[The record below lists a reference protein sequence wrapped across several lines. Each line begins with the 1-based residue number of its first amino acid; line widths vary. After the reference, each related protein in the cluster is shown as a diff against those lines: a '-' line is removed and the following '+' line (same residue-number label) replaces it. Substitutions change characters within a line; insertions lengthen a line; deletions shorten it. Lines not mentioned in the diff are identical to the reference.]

1 MRNLLFTAI
10 ANAYPTD
17 RMSRNNILSAIWR
30 ILFYTL
36 APSQPFVMRTEHY
49 KIMAYPKKGTLTRA
63 VIRRGYWERME
74 TRAFIQYLQP
84 DTLVIDA
91 GANFGHYTLVASKFV
106 GNSGKIIAFE
116 PSANTFQLLQSNIKM
131 LANQNVIAVQA
142 GLSDNNGEMSLCI
155 DGSNP
160 GGHSYSKDNV
170 RKKGGDQTT
179 RVYSLDEYL
188 HSNHITSPVSL
199 IKIDVQGFEV
209 KVIHGAMRTIL
220 HDRPV
225 VFCEVTPEAA
235 KNSGDDVLELL
246 NFFKKANYTIQFINT
261 ANCQLNN
268 VSYKQASNILHQT
281 GREYADLIFIPPQTI
296 PN

>member
-1 MRNLLFTAI
+1 MQNQIFTAI

-17 RMSRNNILSAIWR
+17 RMNKSKLLSAIWR

-74 TRAFIQYLQP
+74 TSAFINHIQP
-84 DTLVIDA
+84 GTLVVDV
-91 GANFGHYTLVASKFV
+91 GANFGHYALVASKFV
-106 GNSGKIIAFE
+106 GNTGKIIAFE
-116 PSANTFQLLQSNIKM
+116 PSADTFQLLQSNIKL

-142 GLSDNNGEMSLCI
+142 GLSDSNGRMNLCI
-155 DGSNP
+155 DASNP

-170 RKKGGDQTT
+170 RKIGEDQTT
-179 RVYSLDEYL
+179 RIYSLDEYL
-188 HSNHITSPVSL
+188 HSNHTAPPVSL

-209 KVIHGAMRTIL
+209 KVIRGSTRTIL
-220 HDRPV
+220 HDHPV

-235 KNSGDDVLELL
+235 KNSGDDVMELMK
-246 NFFKKANYTIQFINT
+246 FFKDANYTVQFINNET
-261 ANCQLNN
+261 FQLMD
-268 VSYKQASNILHQT
+268 VSYEQVSNILHQT
-281 GREYADLIFIPPQTI
+281 EREYADLIFIPPQTI
-296 PN
+296 ED